1 MVLFS
6 HDTNEPS
13 IRLHY
18 EQENGANWLY
28 FYGEGTEKWFIGPTL
43 GSDVVGVRIRSVAL
57 CAENI
62 KTNEWEAYSGGE
74 WPQQKN
80 ASINCLDDNENNSKV
95 KSESIAE
102 QKSDQIISASVMND
116 PRDMIFILTNWTEIW
131 ETSETGTRI
140 ESKNYPGGVFKT
152 DEGYEFQLW
161 IYPKESNVF
170 YYHILRSIFRPY
182 AAYDMQLNKYFVDF

>member
-1 MVLFS
+1 M
-6 HDTNEPS
+6 
-13 IRLHY
+13 
-18 EQENGANWLY
+18 
-28 FYGEGTEKWFIGPTL
+28 
-43 GSDVVGVRIRSVAL
+43 VGVRIRSVAL

-62 KTNEWEAYSGGE
+62 NTNEWEAYSNDE

-80 ASINCLDDNENNSKV
+80 ASISCLDDNDSEV
-95 KSESIAE
+95 KSESNIAE

-116 PRDMIFILTNWTEIW
+116 PRDMVFILTNWTEIW

-161 IYPKESNVF
+161 IYPKESDVL
-170 YYHILRSIFRPY
+170 YYHIIRSTVRPY
-182 AAYDMQLNKYFVDF
+182 AAFHMQLTCNKYFLDF

>member
-1 MVLFS
+1 MIIVLFS
-6 HDTNEPS
+6 HYTNESS

-18 EQENGANWLY
+18 EQDNGKNWLY

-62 KTNEWEAYSGGE
+62 ITNEWEAFSGGA

-80 ASINCLDDNENNSKV
+80 ASINCLDDNENDSRM
-95 KSESIAE
+95 KSEFNIAE
-102 QKSDQIISASVMND
+102 QKSDQIRSTSVMDD
-116 PRDMIFILTNWTEIW
+116 PRDMVFILTNWTEIW

-161 IYPKESNVF
+161 IYPKESDVL
-170 YYHILRSIFRPY
+170 YYHMIRSTF
-182 AAYDMQLNKYFVDF
+182 

>member
-1 MVLFS
+1 MVIFS
-6 HDTNEPS
+6 HETNEPS

-18 EQENGANWLY
+18 KSGNGANWLY

-62 KTNEWEAYSGGE
+62 KTNEWEAFSRGEWPSE

-80 ASINCLDDNENNSKV
+80 ASINCLDDNENDSVV
-95 KSESIAE
+95 KSESNIAE
-102 QKSDQIISASVMND
+102 QKSYQIISESVMND
-116 PRDMIFILTNWTEIW
+116 PRDMVFILTNWTEIW

-161 IYPKESNVF
+161 IYPKESDVL
-170 YYHILRSIFRPY
+170 YYHMIRSTFRPY
-182 AAYDMQLNKYFVDF
+182 AAYDMQLNK

>member
-1 MVLFS
+1 MLVICS

-18 EQENGANWLY
+18 EQDNGKNWLY
-28 FYGEGTEKWFIGPTL
+28 FYGGGIEKWLIGPTL
-43 GSDVVGVRIRSVAL
+43 GSDSVGVRIRSVAL

-62 KTNEWEAYSGGE
+62 KTDEWEAYSKLDDA

-80 ASINCLDDNENNSKV
+80 ASINCLDDNKNNSKV
-95 KSESIAE
+95 KSESNIAE
-102 QKSDQIISASVMND
+102 QKSDQIISPTAMND
-116 PRDMIFILTNWTEIW
+116 PRDMVFSLTNWTEIW
-131 ETSETGTRI
+131 ESSETGTRI

-161 IYPKESNVF
+161 IYPKESDVL
-170 YYHILRSIFRPY
+170 YYHMIRSTF
-182 AAYDMQLNKYFVDF
+182 

>member
-1 MVLFS
+1 MIIVLCS
-6 HDTNEPS
+6 PDTNEPS
-13 IRLHY
+13 IRFHY
-18 EQENGANWLY
+18 EQDNGKNWLY
-28 FYGEGTEKWFIGPTL
+28 FYGEGTEKWFIGPKL

-62 KTNEWEAYSGGE
+62 KTNEWEAFSKVSG

-80 ASINCLDDNENNSKV
+80 ASINCLDDNENDSKM
-95 KSESIAE
+95 KSEFNIAE
-102 QKSDQIISASVMND
+102 QKSD
-116 PRDMIFILTNWTEIW
+116 RDMVFILTNWTEIW

-161 IYPKESNVF
+161 IYPKESDVL
-170 YYHILRSIFRPY
+170 YYHMLH
-182 AAYDMQLNKYFVDF
+182 ALNSKLVPRINAS